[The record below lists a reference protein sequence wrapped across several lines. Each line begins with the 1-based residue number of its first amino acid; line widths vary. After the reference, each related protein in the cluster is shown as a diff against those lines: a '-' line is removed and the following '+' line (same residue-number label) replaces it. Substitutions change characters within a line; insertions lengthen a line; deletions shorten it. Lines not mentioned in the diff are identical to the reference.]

1 MVKKSMISI
10 DGVWLPNPSGLEV
23 TYTVVDKYAL
33 RDLDFLLHREI
44 AAKKIKYTLNWN
56 YIPDSAA
63 FAALWELLASLPEY
77 ATITAPHP
85 NGSMHTFEGYLGADM
100 GVTMRSYWDMGE
112 GRMSTWQSLQASL
125 IER

>member
-1 MVKKSMISI
+1 MPDKCMISVNE
-10 DGVWLPNPSGLEV
+10 VWLPNPSGLEV
-23 TYTVVDKYAL
+23 AYTVMDKYAL
-33 RDLDFLLHREI
+33 RDINYKLHREI

-56 YIPDSAA
+56 YIPDSAE
-63 FAALWELLASLPEY
+63 FAALWDLLAGLPEY
-77 ATITAPHP
+77 VTITAPHP
-85 NGSMHTFEGYLGADM
+85 NGTMHTFEGYLGADM